1 MLGFN
6 INPKRKWALKFAT
19 LVFVMGMAI
28 FSNQCKQ
35 PEKDVSDP
43 VFDSLVSKVKADL
56 KSDADSALKSSKS
69 LNDFALSKNNSAQ
82 QIEAAFLR
90 GKAFELSGNNDSAL
104 GYYFSMKGYAQRT
117 QDTAQLL
124 SAYNAIGNLY
134 LEMGSNDTVAYWLN
148 IGLRLAELAGDSV
161 KQACF
166 SSNIGLY
173 QMKNNQL
180 DSAMHAFTRAA
191 LFFEKLHD
199 SANIA
204 LVYRNIGTTLNS
216 QKLARK
222 AIPFFK
228 QAVQI
233 NKKRGNNIEVAA
245 EYSNMAIAYKLID
258 EDSVKFFYQQAM
270 KLLDESGSISN
281 LMMIKFNY
289 ANYLKRQGKIA
300 EAEKLYKEVLRISTD
315 NHILMGQ
322 LYGLNLLAKT
332 AVIRNDAAT
341 ANEYFDRALAL
352 AQNNKLTGEILRLY
366 LDIFEGSLSLRNVEK
381 ATTYFNLWNNL
392 NDSLQTTAQQDAVVK
407 YQTLYE
413 TEKKNL
419 EIRYLETE
427 REKRRIRT
435 NYLYSIFLVSLL
447 AAIASMYA
455 LWLKG
460 KNTGQKLFIAGQT
473 HKTLQLEIANKE
485 LLLVSKEQEQAIA
498 KKEAEANQKLVVSK
512 MLIISHNSEFL
523 SAILTELQAL
533 NFKLDTEVQ
542 QESMK
547 KILSSIKCQ
556 VHTKRWD
563 DFQQQYLEAH
573 KDFFAKL
580 NETHPGLTSGE
591 HRLCAMLRMNLSIKE
606 ISELTMQNHR
616 AVEMA
621 RHRLR
626 NKFNLEREENLV
638 AYLSQ
643 F

>member
-1 MLGFN
+1 MHIFN
-6 INPKRKWALKFAT
+6 ILSKRQPTQKRAAFLFLIVT
-19 LVFVMGMAI
+19 LI
-28 FSNQCKQ
+28 FLQQCKQ
-35 PEKDVSDP
+35 PEKHVSDP
-43 VFDSLVSKVKADL
+43 IFDSLVAKVNKEL
-56 KSDADSALKSSKS
+56 KTNADSALKSSKT
-69 LNDFALSKNNSAQ
+69 LNDFAFSKNNPKQ

-90 GKAFELSGNNDSAL
+90 GKAFELLGNNDSAL
-104 GYYFSMKGYAQRT
+104 GYYFSMKGYAQRS

-124 SAYNAIGNLY
+124 NAYNAIGNLY

-148 IGLRLAELAGDSV
+148 KGLRLAELAGDTV

-233 NKKRGNNIEVAA
+233 NKKRGNNIDVAV

-281 LMMIKFNY
+281 LMMVKFNY
-289 ANYLKRQGKIA
+289 ANYLKRLGKIA
-300 EAEKLYKEVLRISTD
+300 DAEILYREVLRISTD

-332 AVIRNDAAT
+332 AVIRKDAAT

-366 LDIFEGSLSLRNVEK
+366 LDIFDGSLSLRNVEK

-419 EIRYLETE
+419 EIRFLETE
-427 REKRRIRT
+427 REKRRIKT

-447 AAIASMYA
+447 AAIASIYA

-460 KNTGQKLFIAGQT
+460 KNTAQKLFIAEQT
-473 HKTLQLEIANKE
+473 QKTLQLEIANKE
-485 LLLVSKEQEQAIA
+485 LLLVGKEQEQAMA
-498 KKEAEANQKLVVSK
+498 KKEVEANQKLVVSK

-523 SAILTELQAL
+523 SAILTELLAL
-533 NFKLDTEVQ
+533 NLKLETEIQ

-547 KILSSIKCQ
+547 RILASISGQ
-556 VHTKRWD
+556 VQTKRWD

-580 NETHPGLTSGE
+580 NEMHPGLTSGE
-591 HRLCAMLRMNLSIKE
+591 HRLCAMIRMNLSSKE

-626 NKFNLEREENLV
+626 NKFNLEREDNLN

>member
-1 MLGFN
+1 MLN
-6 INPKRKWALKFAT
+6 INSSSKRNST
-19 LVFVMGMAI
+19 LVRAAFTLLLCSAL
-28 FSNQCKQ
+28 FFQHCRQAES
-35 PEKDVSDP
+35 DASDP
-43 VFDSLVSKVKADL
+43 VFDSLVSRVNAEL
-56 KSDADSALKSSKS
+56 KTNADSALILSKR
-69 LNDFALSKNNSAQ
+69 LNDFALSKTNPKQ

-90 GKAFELSGNNDSAL
+90 GKAFELSGNKDSAL
-104 GYYFSMKGYAQRT
+104 LYYFRMKGHAQQL

-124 SAYNAIGNLY
+124 SAYNAIGVIY
-134 LEMGSNDTVAYWLN
+134 MDMGSNDTVAYWLN
-148 IGLRLAELAGDSV
+148 KGLRLSELVGDTV
-161 KQACF
+161 HQAYF
-166 SSNIGLY
+166 SSNLGLY
-173 QMKNNQL
+173 QKQSNQT
-180 DSAMHAFTRAA
+180 DIAMHSFTRAA

-199 SANIA
+199 STNLAQ
-204 LVYRNIGTTLNS
+204 VYRNIGSALCS
-216 QKLARK
+216 QNLERK
-222 AIPFFK
+222 AIHFFE
-228 QAVQI
+228 QAARI
-233 NKKRGNNIEVAA
+233 NQKLGNSIEVAI
-245 EYSNMAIAYKLID
+245 EYSNLAVAYKLID

-281 LMMIKFNY
+281 LMMVKYNY

-332 AVIRNDAAT
+332 AVIRKDAAT
-341 ANEYFDRALAL
+341 ANVYFDRALAL
-352 AQNNKLTGEILRLY
+352 AQNNKLTRDVLRLY
-366 LDIFEGSLSLRNVEK
+366 LEIFESSMSLHNIDK
-381 ATTYFNLWNNL
+381 ASTYFDLWNNL

-419 EIRYLETE
+419 KIQFLETE
-427 REKRRIRT
+427 SEKRRIRA

-447 AAIASMYA
+447 AAIASIYA

-485 LLLVSKEQEQAIA
+485 LLLVGKEQEQAMA

-523 SAILTELQAL
+523 SAILTELMAL
-533 NFKLDTEVQ
+533 NLKLDTEVQ

-547 KILSSIKCQ
+547 RILASITSQ
-556 VHTKRWD
+556 VQPKRWD